1 MSSFNDGV
9 ELDSNGNINTHKL
22 AKELRGALDHDVKY
36 KQVDNMKKR
45 AIRVAPS
52 YDDFKAMVACAHL
65 KTLNRKEI
73 EDLKTSKRGWH
84 KSKSIDNSNNAGILE
99 KEILSMQKLANHD
112 IDISNTKF
120 VKPKN
125 PMEFERDWRRLPKD
139 MDSKV
144 QYLLKVGS
152 KRIKSLLEKDGNAEI
167 FEQVLIVIIYASTI
181 TNEQQVLDENNN
193 NVDITTKSIEELDIS
208 SVDISTVDK
217 QQDNNNENT
226 NNEKKDMNVTKW
238 LISISC
244 YTNFDLMMRF
254 MPKEI
259 INLIVNILTNNG
271 SDNDD
276 KVINSINNYSKYI
289 K

>member
-22 AKELRGALDHDVKY
+22 ARELRGALDHDVKY

-73 EDLKTSKRGWH
+73 EDLKTSKRGWQ
-84 KSKSIDNSNNAGILE
+84 KSKTGDNSNNAGILE
-99 KEILSMQKLANHD
+99 KEIQAMQKLVSRDVDLLN
-112 IDISNTKF
+112 IKF

-152 KRIKSLLEKDGNAEI
+152 KRVNSLLEKDGNAEI
-167 FEQVLIVIIYASTI
+167 FEQVITVIIYASTLQ
-181 TNEQQVLDENNN
+181 NEIPSDENNN
-193 NVDITTKSIEELDIS
+193 LSDIA
-208 SVDISTVDK
+208 ISTEQLEISKSDSDK
-217 QQDNNNENT
+217 QDNIDI
-226 NNEKKDMNVTKW
+226 EKKDMNVVKW
-238 LISISC
+238 LVSISS
-244 YTNFDLMMRF
+244 YNNFDLMMRF
-254 MPKEI
+254 MSAEI
-259 INLIVNILTNNG
+259 LNLVVSILTQL
-271 SDNDD
+271 SDNDEA
-276 KVINSINNYSKYI
+276 INNVISSYTKYI

>member
-22 AKELRGALDHDVKY
+22 ARELRGALDHDVKY

-73 EDLKTSKRGWH
+73 EDLKTSKRGWQ
-84 KSKSIDNSNNAGILE
+84 KSKTGDNSNNAGILE
-99 KEILSMQKLANHD
+99 KEIQAMQKLVSRDVDLLN
-112 IDISNTKF
+112 IKF

-152 KRIKSLLEKDGNAEI
+152 KRVKSLLEKDGNAEI
-167 FEQVLIVIIYASTI
+167 FEQVITVIIYASTLQ
-181 TNEQQVLDENNN
+181 NEIPSDENNN
-193 NVDITTKSIEELDIS
+193 LSDIA
-208 SVDISTVDK
+208 ISTEQLEISKSDSDK
-217 QQDNNNENT
+217 QDNIDI
-226 NNEKKDMNVTKW
+226 EKKDMNVVKW
-238 LISISC
+238 LVSISS
-244 YTNFDLMMRF
+244 YNNFDLMMRF
-254 MPKEI
+254 MSAEI
-259 INLIVNILTNNG
+259 LNLVVSILTQL
-271 SDNDD
+271 SDNDEA
-276 KVINSINNYSKYI
+276 INNVISSYTKYI

>member
-167 FEQVLIVIIYASTI
+167 FEQVLVVIIYASTL
-181 TNEQQVLDENNN
+181 TNEQQVSDENSN
-193 NVDITTKSIEELDIS
+193 NVDITTKSIEGLDIS
-208 SVDISTVDK
+208 TTDK
-217 QQDNNNENT
+217 QQDDNNT

-244 YTNFDLMMRF
+244 YANFDLMMRF
-254 MPKEI
+254 MPSEI
-259 INLIVNILTNNG
+259 LNLIVNILTNNAT
-271 SDNDD
+271 DNDE
-276 KVINSINNYSKYI
+276 KITNSINNYSKYI